1 MDFAATCAPPWFTF
15 ATDIR
20 NVMTPPLTFGSRIEQ
35 RGSALISSLMILILI
50 MIIGVTSMS
59 ISDIQ
64 FKLAGN
70 LQFQSTAMSSSETAV
85 VEAENWLA
93 TGSNYLDTGFTTY
106 DSAGKPHLHPVGHLA
121 GLTAPANDV
130 LTMTWS
136 NSNSREAA
144 TSTSGNQRYLI
155 ELLATNVKLLGDDVS
170 SGGRKSTACSQVNI
184 YRVTSRG
191 VSARNATKFVQT
203 NYSVLSC

>member
-1 MDFAATCAPPWFTF
+1 MAPNST
-15 ATDIR
+15 
-20 NVMTPPLTFGSRIEQ
+20 LGSRLAQ
-35 RGSALISSLMILILI
+35 DGSALISSLLILILI

-93 TGSNYLDTGFTTY
+93 TGSNYLNGGFTTY
-106 DSAGKPHLHPVGHLA
+106 SSATTPYLHPIGHVA
-121 GLTAPANDV
+121 GLTAPGNDV
-130 LTMTWS
+130 LTMTWD
-136 NSNSREAA
+136 NSNSIEAA
-144 TSTSGNQRYLI
+144 TSAGGSQRYLI
-155 ELLATNVKLLGDDVS
+155 ELLAQNVKLLGDDVS

-184 YRVTSRG
+184 YRVTARG
-191 VSARNATKFVQT
+191 VSARNATRFVQT

>member
-1 MDFAATCAPPWFTF
+1 MAPTFTR
-15 ATDIR
+15 A
-20 NVMTPPLTFGSRIEQ
+20 SRLEQ
-35 RGSALISSLMILILI
+35 GGSALISSLLILILI

-64 FKLAGN
+64 YKLAGN

-93 TGSNYLDTGFTTY
+93 TGSNYLNGGFTTY
-106 DSAGKPHLHPVGHLA
+106 SSATTPHLHPIGHVA

-130 LTMTWS
+130 LTMTWDNTS
-136 NSNSREAA
+136 SIEAA
-144 TSTSGNQRYLI
+144 TSTGGSQRYLI
-155 ELLATNVKLLGDDVS
+155 ELLAQNVKLLGDDVS
-170 SGGRKSTACSQVNI
+170 TGGRKSTACSQVNI
-184 YRVTSRG
+184 YRVTARG
-191 VSARNATKFVQT
+191 VSARSATRFVQT

>member
-1 MDFAATCAPPWFTF
+1 M
-15 ATDIR
+15 R
-20 NVMTPPLTFGSRIEQ
+20 YRQ
-35 RGSALISSLMILILI
+35 RGSALISSLLILILI

-70 LQFQSTAMSSSETAV
+70 IQFQTTAMGSSETAI

-93 TGSNYLDTGFTTY
+93 TGTNYTDAGFTTY
-106 DSAGKPHLHPVGHLA
+106 SSSTTPHLHPIGHIA

-130 LTMTWS
+130 LTMTWD

-144 TSTSGNQRYLI
+144 TSTSGSQRYLI
-155 ELLATNVKLLGDDVS
+155 ELLEQNVKLIGDDVS
-170 SGGRKSTACSQVNI
+170 SGGRKSTGCSQVNV
-184 YRVTSRG
+184 YRVTARG